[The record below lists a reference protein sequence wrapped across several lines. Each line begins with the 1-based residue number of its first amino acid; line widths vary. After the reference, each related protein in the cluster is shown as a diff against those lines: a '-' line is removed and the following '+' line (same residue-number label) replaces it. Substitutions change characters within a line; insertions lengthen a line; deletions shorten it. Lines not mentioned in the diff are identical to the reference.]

1 MIIFLSMFYLLPFI
15 NCKTIE
21 IKAKQLLRAEFKY
34 KILYTGYQTWYDYAG
49 KVWRLNGLYIF
60 VNNFFKFCILRNLY
74 KIIMHK
80 QGFGHA

>member
-34 KILYTGYQTWYDYAG
+34 KILYTGYQT
-49 KVWRLNGLYIF
+49 
-60 VNNFFKFCILRNLY
+60 
-74 KIIMHK
+74 
-80 QGFGHA
+80 